1 MDGSDAPPS
10 VQALNSTYGVLF
22 IGFILAVTLYGLTF
36 FRMSIYFYS
45 QLFLFIP
52 GRF

>member
-1 MDGSDAPPS
+1 MDAPPS

-36 FRMSIYFYS
+36 FRMSIFT
-45 QLFLFIP
+45 LLEFLFTLKWS
-52 GRF
+52 